1 MHHSAPLSPVNSI
14 FREGHSLGRDTA
26 PTQTPPR
33 WGKDTMSQTPPRPAM
48 RSDKFP
54 LKRPET
60 RTRDQKQYVA
70 SFSLGKNS

>member
-1 MHHSAPLSPVNSI
+1 
-14 FREGHSLGRDTA
+14 
-26 PTQTPPR
+26 
-33 WGKDTMSQTPPRPAM
+33 MSQTPPRPAM